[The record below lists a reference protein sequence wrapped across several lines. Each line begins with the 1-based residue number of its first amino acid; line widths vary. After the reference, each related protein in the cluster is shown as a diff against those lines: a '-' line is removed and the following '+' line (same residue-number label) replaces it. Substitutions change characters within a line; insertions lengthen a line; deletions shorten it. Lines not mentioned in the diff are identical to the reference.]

1 MLQQGF
7 VQIYTGNGKGK
18 TTAAI
23 GLAVRCAG
31 AGGRALFCQFL
42 KKGDSSEWAALRHL
56 KDRITHRAFGS
67 GGFIRGA
74 PSAEDLRLARTG
86 MDEAR
91 QALSSGD
98 YDLIVLDELLGALA
112 KGLVDNQA
120 VFDLLCQRPPHT
132 ELVLTGRN
140 APAELVEKADLVTEM
155 REIKHYYQQGVT
167 SRTGI
172 EK

>member
-31 AGGRALFCQFL
+31 AGGRVFFCQFM
-42 KKGDSSEWAALRHL
+42 KKGDSSEWTALHRL
-56 KDRITHRAFGS
+56 QDRITHRAFGS
-67 GGFIRGA
+67 GGFIRDEPA
-74 PSAEDLRLARTG
+74 TEDLRLAHSG
-86 MDEAR
+86 MDEAQ

-112 KGLVDNQA
+112 KGLLDIEE
-120 VFDLLCQRPPHT
+120 VFELLRQRSPHT

-155 REIKHYYQQGVT
+155 REIKHYFQQGVAA
-167 SRTGI
+167 RTGI
-172 EK
+172 ER